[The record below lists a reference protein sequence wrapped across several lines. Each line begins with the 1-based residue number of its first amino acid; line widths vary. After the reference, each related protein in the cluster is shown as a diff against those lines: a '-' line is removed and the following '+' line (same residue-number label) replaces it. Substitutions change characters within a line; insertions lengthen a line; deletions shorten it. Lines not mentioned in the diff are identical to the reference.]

1 VHVALL
7 ISAGE
12 MLTGPAGGRIPDGA
26 VLVTEDRIV
35 AAGARRDV
43 EALAPRGTRRA
54 DYPNGCLVPGL
65 VDGHV
70 HLAFDPDGDPLA
82 AVQVSEAELV
92 LRMAGHARQMLAA
105 GVTTVRDLGD
115 SRRLTVA
122 LREAIAAGQIPGPRI
137 LAATTPLTAPG
148 GHCAFLGGEV
158 GSAEA
163 IRELVQANAAAGA
176 DVCKVMASGGHLTPS
191 GPAMWESQ
199 FSAEEL
205 GVIVREAHALGL
217 PVAAHAHGTDAIVAA
232 VHAGV
237 DTIEH
242 ATFVHGAG
250 FEVPLATVSRIVEQG
265 IFVCPA
271 ISRNWRGFGQRFGE
285 QFAEEFLA
293 RLRWMDEQGV
303 KLAAGTDAGIP
314 GASFSAYVD
323 GLEAFAHAGM
333 TTERIIEIATVQ
345 AAAALQLA
353 GTTGQLAPGL
363 SADLLVVDGNPLDDL
378 GALRAV
384 RLVLAKGRPYVPF
397 PDGVPTVGDYVIPSS
412 AGVVIT

>member
-1 VHVALL
+1 MHVALL

-12 MLTGPAGGRIPDGA
+12 MLTGPAQGRIRGGA
-26 VLVTEDRIV
+26 VLVTEGRIA

-43 EALAPRGTRRA
+43 EAQAPRGTRHA
-54 DYPNGCLVPGL
+54 DYPSGCLMPGL
-65 VDGHV
+65 VDAHV

-82 AVQVSEAELV
+82 AAEGNEAELV

-137 LAATTPLTAPG
+137 LAATTPLTPPG

-217 PVAAHAHGTDAIVAA
+217 PVAAHAHGTDAITAA
-232 VHAGV
+232 VRAGV

-242 ATFVHGAG
+242 ATFVHGAR
-250 FEVPLATVSRIVEQG
+250 FEVPLATVSQIVEQG

-271 ISRNWRGFGQRFGE
+271 ISRNWRRFGQQFGE
-285 QFAEEFLA
+285 QLAEEFLA

-303 KLAAGTDAGIP
+303 RLAAGTDAGIP

-323 GLEAFAHAGM
+323 ALEAFAHSGM

-384 RLVLAKGRPYVPF
+384 RLVVARGRPHVPL
-397 PDGVPTVGDYVIPSS
+397 PDRVLAF
-412 AGVVIT
+412 AGTTGP